1 MHNSQLVHEHNV
13 KFIWASSHI
22 CMYTFKSTLKFLQY
36 LYTYSIIPM
45 CVYHLVT
52 VNTSIT
58 FYTLYYLKGPIL
70 WKCVVYLATPL
81 AMSLAMPLATPL
93 TTPLAMPLACPL
105 PHPSQFVCVGLPVGC
120 DWALSWSCHLV
131 CPRPAPLH
139 SVRVWAV
146 QG

>member
-1 MHNSQLVHEHNV
+1 MHDSHLVHEHNV

-93 TTPLAMPLACPL
+93 TTPLATPLDTPLA
-105 PHPSQFVCVGLPVGC
+105 QFVCVGLPVGY

-139 SVRVWAV
+139 SVKVWAV